1 LDSLR
6 ELKNA
11 QTGGRFGVG
20 LRELAVRLNADPL
33 QMQQV
38 LEQLQALDWIGLL
51 NEDIAGQAPRYV
63 LLVDVQSTLAAPLM
77 TALLL
82 ADEPGSQAMQQQW
95 RDCVLADVL

>member
-1 LDSLR
+1 
-6 ELKNA
+6 
-11 QTGGRFGVG
+11 
-20 LRELAVRLNADPL
+20 
-33 QMQQV
+33 MQQV

-63 LLVDVQSTLAAPLM
+63 LLVDVHSTLAAPLM

-82 ADEPGSQAMQQQW
+82 ADEPGSKAMQQQW